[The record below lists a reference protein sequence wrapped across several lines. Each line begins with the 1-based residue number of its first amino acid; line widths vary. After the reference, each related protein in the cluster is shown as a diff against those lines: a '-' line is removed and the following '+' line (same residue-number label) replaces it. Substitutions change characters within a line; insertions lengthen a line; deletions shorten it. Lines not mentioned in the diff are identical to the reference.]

1 MNIYVISCFLTL
13 SVIWV
18 ELGFVGVF
26 IDAACHIYLFV
37 ALLFAMWAVN
47 KDGNDGIAS
56 MNAAIVV
63 IAPVVASLSGLI
75 STVVEIIATGAPGL
89 SGMQ

>member
-1 MNIYVISCFLTL
+1 MKLTNL
-13 SVIWV
+13 SRAVT
-18 ELGFVGVF
+18 ERGHTAHLPAVF

-89 SGMQ
+89 SGLQ